1 MLPHKHTKEGVLN
14 EKLALKKLLTYMKS
28 VYKIPQKIKGLSDE
42 RKRKS
47 IPLFNIVMPVL
58 IFLMLQY
65 ESFHTIFSAPESM
78 EKQLKNCIRGKI
90 PKVDAVRDLLSRI
103 DPKEIEEIHAQTIDV
118 LKRNRVFREG
128 TIGGY
133 VAAGIDGMELFSS
146 TKKSCTDC
154 LSRKNGTGKTK
165 YFHRSVVCMTVGKS
179 PHVIFGQEMLKPR
192 DGSEKDEGELTGA
205 KRLIRHLKK
214 RHGHFADVIVADALY
229 LNAPFINTLKECG
242 LETVIRLKDE
252 RRLLFQDAESMFQRD
267 EGRKRSFRKEK
278 KSIEVWDLSG
288 FEIDLDGILSGL
300 KYEDGHYDLVS
311 LSDKDYQK
319 KLDVQIACWD
329 KLKNEI
335 QKVGSGENGTAG
347 LVDMRET
354 YFQMADET
362 VAAVKVSRANR
373 QLEQKAYIDLHTGL
387 PNKSKCEE
395 LFHNVEF
402 IKTPTAC
409 IVFDMNNLKR
419 VNDSLGHSIGD
430 QLILNFARL
439 LRNSIPAKHFVGRYG
454 GDELWRS
461 SMMQP
466 AKASQK
472 SSQSFRTK
480 SNSSTATEPSSASAI
495 PTAWHFPP
503 ITTNVRSACCLTK
516 QISICMKTSR
526 DARTKETPE
535 PEISYRRFWR
545 FFLLFLF
552 YFFANAS
559 ICAYP
564 AEKSMGSSRSFF
576 LTASRPS

>member
-78 EKQLKNCIRGKI
+78 EKRLKNCIRGKI

-128 TIGGY
+128 TIGRY

-146 TKKSCTDC
+146 TKKSCPDC
-154 LSRKNGTGKTK
+154 LSRKNVTGKTE

-192 DGSEKDEGELTGA
+192 DGS
-205 KRLIRHLKK
+205 
-214 RHGHFADVIVADALY
+214 
-229 LNAPFINTLKECG
+229 
-242 LETVIRLKDE
+242 ETVIRLKDE

-267 EGRKRSFRKEK
+267 EGRKRSFRKGK

-288 FEIDLDGILSGL
+288 FEIDLDDILSGL

-335 QKVGSGENGTAG
+335 QKV
-347 LVDMRET
+347 
-354 YFQMADET
+354 
-362 VAAVKVSRANR
+362 
-373 QLEQKAYIDLHTGL
+373 
-387 PNKSKCEE
+387 
-395 LFHNVEF
+395 
-402 IKTPTAC
+402 
-409 IVFDMNNLKR
+409 
-419 VNDSLGHSIGD
+419 
-430 QLILNFARL
+430 
-439 LRNSIPAKHFVGRYG
+439 
-454 GDELWRS
+454 RS
-461 SMMQP
+461 
-466 AKASQK
+466 
-472 SSQSFRTK
+472 
-480 SNSSTATEPSSASAI
+480 
-495 PTAWHFPP
+495 
-503 ITTNVRSACCLTK
+503 
-516 QISICMKTSR
+516 
-526 DARTKETPE
+526 
-535 PEISYRRFWR
+535 
-545 FFLLFLF
+545 
-552 YFFANAS
+552 
-559 ICAYP
+559 
-564 AEKSMGSSRSFF
+564 
-576 LTASRPS
+576 

>member
-78 EKQLKNCIRGKI
+78 EKRLKNCIRGKI

-128 TIGGY
+128 TIGRY

-146 TKKSCTDC
+146 TKKSCPDC
-154 LSRKNGTGKTK
+154 LSRKNVTGKTE

-192 DGSEKDEGELTGA
+192 DGSEKDEGGLTGA
-205 KRLIRHLKK
+205 KRLIRRLKK

-267 EGRKRSFRKEK
+267 EGRKRSFRKGK

-288 FEIDLDGILSGL
+288 FEIDLDDILSGL

-335 QKVGSGENGTAG
+335 QKVRSGENGTAD
-347 LVDMRET
+347 LVDMSET

-439 LRNSIPAKHFVGRYG
+439 LRNSIPTKHFVGRYG
-454 GDELWRS
+454 GDEFMAVIYDATRESITEILTEL
-461 SMMQP
+461 QNEVE
-466 AKASQK
+466 QFNGYGT
-472 SSQSFRTK
+472 QFR
-480 SNSSTATEPSSASAI
+480 
-495 PTAWHFPP
+495 
-503 ITTNVRSACCLTK
+503 
-516 QISICMKTSR
+516 
-526 DARTKETPE
+526 
-535 PEISYRRFWR
+535 ISYSHRLALSTDYNECTLRT
-545 FFLLFLF
+545 LFDKADK
-552 YFFANAS
+552 YMYENKQQS
-559 ICAYP
+559 
-564 AEKSMGSSRSFF
+564 KQGRQD
-576 LTASRPS
+576 